1 MKKIILLS
9 IIIAI
14 TSCSTS
20 KSGTAKT
27 MDIVGSGVM
36 HKPVVV
42 DLDVKQD
49 KVEKT
54 VEVKNLT
61 SINNAK
67 NEVIR
72 DLLKERNADVLVEP
86 SFYSTTKGSK
96 TELTVYGWTANCK
109 NFRQV
114 EEKDIK
120 FLEIKP
126 SLLQKADVY
135 QPITEKK
142 KANGFLLGTGIVILS
157 LGIASLFLI
166 K

>member
-9 IIIAI
+9 ITIAL

-27 MDIVGSGVM
+27 MDIVGTEVM
-36 HKPVVV
+36 RKPLIV

-54 VEVKNLT
+54 VEIKNLT
-61 SINNAK
+61 SFDLAK

-72 DLLKERNADVLVEP
+72 DLLKERGADVFIEP
-86 SFYSTTKGSK
+86 SFYSTTKGST
-96 TELTVYGWTANCK
+96 TELTVYGWTANYK

-114 EEKDIK
+114 EEKDIE

-126 SLLQKADVY
+126 SAFTKADVY
-135 QPITEKK
+135 QPTTQKAKGGAGLLIT
-142 KANGFLLGTGIVILS
+142 LGVLAAVGGVLAAV
-157 LGIASLFLI
+157 L
-166 K
+166 

>member
-1 MKKIILLS
+1 MKKIIILS
-9 IIIAI
+9 IAIAL
-14 TSCSTS
+14 TSCATS
-20 KSGTAKT
+20 KSGTSKT
-27 MDIVGSGVM
+27 MDIAGAGVL

-54 VEVKNLT
+54 VEIKNLT
-61 SINNAK
+61 SLENAK
-67 NEVIR
+67 NEVVR
-72 DLLKERNADVLVEP
+72 DLLKERGADILVEP
-86 SFYSTTKGSK
+86 SFFSTTTGSK
-96 TELTVYGWTANCK
+96 TELTVYGWTANYK

-126 SLLQKADVY
+126 SLLQKAEVY

-142 KANGFLLGTGIVILS
+142 KGNGFLLGTGIVILS